1 MTSSFNPSGNKIK
14 LTKNL
19 NNALQSSLTINDNRN
34 LFYLPP
40 IDIESKRKA
49 FMKPT
54 SILTRFVQER
64 TKSLI
69 ASTKEELRRPIKI
82 NMFTTPNI
90 AKTQK
95 RNKSIDKKY
104 LSHKV
109 FITYSNINKDTESL
123 SKNND
128 SSINKL
134 IDLNLSKSTNKY
146 GSKKEITFN
155 NIDNL
160 SSLTLDHRVK
170 QGHLNALMNKF
181 RRIRTYQPV
190 ISENWKFNN
199 GLRVTIGKQKMNAL
213 PIKDDVEYQYKLIND
228 EYKLLEDNFT
238 YYKST
243 VIINEDYY
251 KSFKAM
257 PLMSKINYNKMLEEA
272 IGILY
277 ILPQMLL
284 AEFYNLIKNYSNVS
298 IPKAD
303 LFKEKYVFDEVQSLS
318 YNNSLLI
325 KVFDFFKACYEVYGT
340 LIKEVN
346 DMSLNLNS
354 FSNIINC
361 LEKAR
366 FNLSYLATSS
376 KNALKNYN
384 NDLKY
389 IQKMSND
396 NKVFESI
403 DVTEKMRSQ
412 FAFKKNDEKQR
423 RLRIE
428 AALENKYDNDKYFEE
443 KKRRDN
449 SEDKKFVSFIDSKLI
464 DGLMKHFT
472 KKVRNEITTHRIN
485 NEIDGRY
492 TDEDYIM
499 EKHRVVKINI

>member
-69 ASTKEELRRPIKI
+69 ASTKEELKRPIKI
-82 NMFTTPNI
+82 NMFTSPNI

-109 FITYSNINKDTESL
+109 FITDSNIIKDTESL

-423 RLRIE
+423 KLRIE

-443 KKRRDN
+443 KRRRDN

-472 KKVRNEITTHRIN
+472 KKVRNEITTHKIN
-485 NEIDGRY
+485 KEIDGRY
-492 TDEDYIM
+492 TDDDYMM
-499 EKHRVVKINI
+499 EKHKVVKINI